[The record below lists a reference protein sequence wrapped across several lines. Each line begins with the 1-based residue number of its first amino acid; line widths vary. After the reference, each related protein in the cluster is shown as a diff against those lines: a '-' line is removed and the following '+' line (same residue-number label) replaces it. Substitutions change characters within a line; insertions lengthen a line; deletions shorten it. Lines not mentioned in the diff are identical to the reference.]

1 MKGSAAMAKVIEP
14 YTEALM
20 SLAQSQN
27 LVDRLGEDAAAV
39 LSVITESEQLS
50 TVLNSPVYE
59 GGQKKAI
66 LKQIFENQVDHHFL
80 NFLLLLVD
88 RQRIAFLPGICQRY
102 RELLRDLNQVSLAEV
117 TSAVELTEEQRQAVC
132 DRVKSMTGAQ
142 SVEIESR
149 VDPDLIGGVIIQVG
163 SQVVDASLRG
173 QLRRISLNLS
183 RP

>member
-66 LKQIFENQVDHHFL
+66 LKQIFENQVHHHFL

>member
-27 LVDRLGEDAAAV
+27 LVDQFGENAEGVLAV
-39 LSVITESEQLS
+39 MAESEELS
-50 TVLNSPVYE
+50 TFLGSPVYE
-59 GGQKKAI
+59 ANQKKAV
-66 LKQIFENQVDHHFL
+66 LKQIFENQVHGLFL

-88 RQRIAFLPGICQRY
+88 RQRVPFLPGICKRY
-102 RELLRDLNQVSLAEV
+102 RELLRDLNQVALAEV

-132 DRVKSMTGAQ
+132 DRVKSMTNSQ
-142 SVEIESR
+142 SVEIETSI
-149 VDPDLIGGVIIQVG
+149 DPDLIGGVIIQVG

-173 QLRRISLNLS
+173 QLRRIALNLS